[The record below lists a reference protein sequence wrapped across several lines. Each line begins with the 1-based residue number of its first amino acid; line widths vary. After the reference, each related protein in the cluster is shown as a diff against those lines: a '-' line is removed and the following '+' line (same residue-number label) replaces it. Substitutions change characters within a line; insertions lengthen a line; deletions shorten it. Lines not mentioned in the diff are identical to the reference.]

1 MARFIWFYVAA
12 SFALTLTL
20 PALSAD
26 RFIAIGTG
34 SETGVYYPSGGAICK
49 FVNQG
54 RRQHNLLCSIEATGG
69 SIFNV
74 NTLRAGHLDF
84 AIVQSDWQYHGY
96 MGSGPFLHHGS
107 FEKMRSVFS
116 LYTEPFNII
125 TRSDTN
131 IQTIEDLVGKRINI
145 GNADS
150 GDRAT
155 MQVVMNAFDWN
166 NESFKLAAELR
177 GAERSQALCENK
189 LDAYI
194 YMVGHPNDSIGEATT
209 SCNAKII
216 SVTGKEIEQIIA
228 NHSYYTVTT
237 IAPETYKGQTDPIQS
252 FGVAATLITTSDISD
267 DVVYSLVK
275 SVFEHF
281 EQFKQSHP
289 ALANLQKEQMV
300 QASLSAPLHPGAERY
315 YREVGLI
322 EE

>member
-1 MARFIWFYVAA
+1 MPRLNRFYIAA
-12 SFALTLTL
+12 SLAVACSL
-20 PALSAD
+20 PALSAE

-34 SETGVYYPSGGAICK
+34 AETGVYYPTGGAICK
-49 FVNQG
+49 FVNQT
-54 RRQHNLLCSIEATGG
+54 RHAHHLLCSIETTGG

-74 NTLRAGHLDF
+74 KSLRTEHLDF

-96 MGSGPFLHHGS
+96 MGSGPFTHFGP
-107 FEKMRSVFS
+107 FNKMRSVFS

-131 IQTIEDLVGKRINI
+131 INAIEDLVGKRINI

-155 MQVVMNAFDWN
+155 MQVVMNTFGWN
-166 NESFKLAAELR
+166 NANFTLAAELK

-209 SCNAKII
+209 SCNAKIV
-216 SVTGKEIEQIIA
+216 SATGKEIDRIIA
-228 NHSYYTVTT
+228 EHSYYTETS
-237 IAPETYKGQTDPIQS
+237 IAPNTYRGQTEPVSS
-252 FGVAATLITTSDISD
+252 FGVAATLITTSDMPE
-267 DVVYSLVK
+267 DVVYHLVK

-281 EQFKQSHP
+281 ESFKQSHP
-289 ALANLQKEQMV
+289 ALANLEKEHMIS
-300 QASLSAPLHPGAERY
+300 ASLSAPLHPGAERY
-315 YREVGLI
+315 YREIGLL
-322 EE
+322 E